1 MSWWSS
7 ETWRGTTTRA
17 AVVPAG
23 SRKSFGHHFLLLQ
36 AAAPRTH
43 EEITF
48 RHPCQKKVSR
58 VHSCAEPA
66 PSVVEQWSGLTVEGR
81 LDAAKEGAE
90 CAELERSLILERV
103 RAGPA
108 RAMASRV
115 RLAKFIVIAHS
126 RRSAGGRTVGPGRL
140 YL

>member
-7 ETWRGTTTRA
+7 ETRRGTTTRA

-23 SRKSFGHHFLLLQ
+23 SRKSFGHHFLL
-36 AAAPRTH
+36 
-43 EEITF
+43 
-48 RHPCQKKVSR
+48 
-58 VHSCAEPA
+58 
-66 PSVVEQWSGLTVEGR
+66 QWSGLTVEGR

-90 CAELERSLILERV
+90 CAELERSLIPERV

-126 RRSAGGRTVGPGRL
+126 RRSAGGWNRGPGRL